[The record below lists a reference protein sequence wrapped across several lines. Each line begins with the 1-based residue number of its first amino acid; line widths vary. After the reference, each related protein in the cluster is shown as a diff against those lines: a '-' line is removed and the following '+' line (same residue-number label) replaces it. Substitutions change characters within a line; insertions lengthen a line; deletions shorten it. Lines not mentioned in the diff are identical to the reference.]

1 VFSCVVYGL
10 ANYFILKQQYSM
22 MCGLV
27 V

>member
-1 VFSCVVYGL
+1 VFRCVVYGL